1 MTTTIETLNS
11 KLPRRFTRK
20 VVGRDRLGFE
30 ILRTRTFY
38 GPDFYN
44 CHGGLRPALF
54 HFYCDALDCNV
65 FMVGN
70 GIGTFDDSLHGDF
83 IEASLGKGGKWRK
96 VRSVKLGLIDL
107 TCKVYYTRKSA
118 VAAFAKLI
126 DDRNAENAQA
136 RKAHADAVA
145 AGDYATASEYC

>member
-1 MTTTIETLNS
+1 MTKTIETLNS

-20 VVGRDRLGFE
+20 VVGRDRLGFD
-30 ILRTRTFY
+30 IIRTRTFF

-54 HFYCDALDCNV
+54 HFYCDSHDCNV

-70 GIGTFDDSLHGDF
+70 GIGTFDDRLHREF
-83 IEASLGKGGKWRK
+83 IEASLGKGGKWKK
-96 VRSVKLGLIDL
+96 VRSIKDLPCGL

-126 DDRNAENAQA
+126 DERNAENAAA

-145 AGDYATASEYC
+145 AGDYATAAEYC